1 MPNTVADVSIALEI
15 DEIEKAV
22 GKRASVVS
30 KLEHAYNVLKYK
42 GVRPKHKVK
51 ICGKEKV
58 DSIDFYE
65 NQLEEYNTQISAFIT
80 KAVEYQE
87 KAHDDSMDDDDDD
100 DDTKKKNKLAFVT
113 ALPSRIVHGV
123 LGKDDINTRSGAFI
137 TFNNLKSSMA
147 ARQMVHYK
155 IPFIMSTVP
164 APAVKDVYW
173 SNVGISHYRQ
183 QLGVLLSI
191 VLTICLCIFW
201 TIPVAFVASISEVDN
216 LKREFSFINDASNAW
231 PGLDLLL
238 KQISPILLAVLN
250 ALLPIFLMVFS
261 KQEGHIS
268 SATLD
273 ASLFAK
279 LALFFII
286 QTFFVSAIA
295 GSLFTSL
302 QQLVDN
308 PAGTIRDILATNL
321 PQQANFFIAFVFVE
335 VGLGLGLELIRLV
348 PYIISVIRSL
358 FGPNLTAKERSSTWL
373 GLRPLSVPVTLDQPK
388 LLSDVMLFFMILFV
402 YSILSPIVSL
412 VMLFAFLSMNVIYK
426 HQYAHVYD
434 PSNDTGGQMWTRA
447 MRYILFCLII
457 AEFTIIAVIGIKEG
471 KIVAPLMA
479 PLFIMTI
486 LFWVYLE
493 QQHFTVAQYLPSYT
507 AANIDNIYNE
517 YNDDRITTSSWKGAY
532 MQEALKVPL
541 LQPNTDQSDDDE
553 EEEDDYDDRPVA
565 GLDEVIVD
573 TRKESKLST
582 PRTEDIP

>member
-22 GKRASVVS
+22 DKRASVVS

-87 KAHDDSMDDDDDD
+87 KAHDESMDDDD
-100 DDTKKKNKLAFVT
+100 DDTKKKNKLGLVT
-113 ALPSRIVHGV
+113 ALPSRVVHGV

-173 SNVGISHYRQ
+173 SNV
-183 QLGVLLSI
+183 
-191 VLTICLCIFW
+191 
-201 TIPVAFVASISEVDN
+201 
-216 LKREFSFINDASNAW
+216 
-231 PGLDLLL
+231 
-238 KQISPILLAVLN
+238 
-250 ALLPIFLMVFS
+250 
-261 KQEGHIS
+261 
-268 SATLD
+268 D

-321 PQQANFFIAFVFVE
+321 PQQANFFIAFVFVQIGT
-335 VGLGLGLELIRLV
+335 VHNIG
-348 PYIISVIRSL
+348 YKIITRS
-358 FGPNLTAKERSSTWL
+358 
-373 GLRPLSVPVTLDQPK
+373 
-388 LLSDVMLFFMILFV
+388 
-402 YSILSPIVSL
+402 
-412 VMLFAFLSMNVIYK
+412 
-426 HQYAHVYD
+426 
-434 PSNDTGGQMWTRA
+434 
-447 MRYILFCLII
+447 
-457 AEFTIIAVIGIKEG
+457 
-471 KIVAPLMA
+471 
-479 PLFIMTI
+479 
-486 LFWVYLE
+486 
-493 QQHFTVAQYLPSYT
+493 
-507 AANIDNIYNE
+507 
-517 YNDDRITTSSWKGAY
+517 
-532 MQEALKVPL
+532 
-541 LQPNTDQSDDDE
+541 
-553 EEEDDYDDRPVA
+553 
-565 GLDEVIVD
+565 
-573 TRKESKLST
+573 
-582 PRTEDIP
+582 